1 MMQPRRVVMMMP
13 HFMAFMVIQPSAQ
26 ARFGPS
32 RVSSSLPCLKSKKS
46 FTKLESICITQ
57 AKSRQSRAGTH
68 WQLALESLYARAV
81 PSITGTAA
89 ADSVLGR
96 AARNQA
102 FSEFVFTIIFFA
114 LKLIGA
120 RCRPRS

>member
-1 MMQPRRVVMMMP
+1 MLEIKEVV
-13 HFMAFMVIQPSAQ
+13 HEVGVYLHYPSKEQ
-26 ARFGPS
+26 A
-32 RVSSSLPCLKSKKS
+32 
-46 FTKLESICITQ
+46 EQSI
-57 AKSRQSRAGTH
+57 TH
-68 WQLALESLYARAV
+68 WQLALEFLYARAV

-120 RCRPRS
+120 RCCPRS